1 MALWRLA
8 HGTSRR
14 SPTQKR
20 AAFRPRLEEL
30 EPRRTPAVS
39 FDVQHVVASGNVHS
53 VAVADFNGDGKPDLA
68 FADWGLNACP
78 RTRRAL
84 EAAGPGG

>member
-39 FDVQHVVASGNVHS
+39 FDIQQVVANGNVHS